1 MIVLFA
7 AYKQKS
13 VGEIFTPFLLEMT
26 ETLAPV
32 SIKNDRREF
41 LSVINRRHDVVVAPV
56 PASFNAAFSFPD
68 GRCCLRSYIGACIAA
83 PLSRTCDGSSKLH
96 VIVPCGVECY
106 YAVGGVDNVGLT
118 ITIYSETVSTISGCS
133 DGLIGLP

>member
-1 MIVLFA
+1 MTVLFA

-13 VGEIFTPFLLEMT
+13 VGDIFTPFLLGMT

-41 LSVINRRHDVVVAPV
+41 LSVINRRYDVVVAPV
-56 PASFNAAFSFPD
+56 PAASNAAFSFPD
-68 GRCCLRSYIGACIAA
+68 GRFLGNYMGACIAA
-83 PLSRTCDGSSKLH
+83 PLSRTYDGSNTLH

-106 YAVGGVDNVGLT
+106 YAVGGGDDVGLT
-118 ITIYSETVSTISGCS
+118 IAICSETASAISGCS